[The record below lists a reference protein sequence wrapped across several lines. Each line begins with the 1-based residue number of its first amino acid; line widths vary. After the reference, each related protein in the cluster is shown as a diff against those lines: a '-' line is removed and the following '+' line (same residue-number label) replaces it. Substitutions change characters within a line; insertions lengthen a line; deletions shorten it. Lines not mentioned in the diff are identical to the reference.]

1 MKRLLLSCTMFFC
14 LAALLGATMRS
25 SNSIGQDRGEWLH
38 DDQYYLVQLPNQ
50 TQLHGP
56 DGLVWAKQMFDG
68 EQEQTVVTRYADG
81 RADLIEVYQDAFL
94 VRRQSGSAITY
105 YQYSADGLLVQTTH
119 VIDGRLQE
127 ARLYGYHKAA
137 LATILTVSDGQSNL
151 RTFGMFK
158 DHAYYAYS
166 DAEGGQLFTTFAK
179 GRTIGEYW
187 IGEQKQEK
195 LSVTTYEDGAF
206 SILRKRGDEEILQ
219 QYDASGLL
227 VSSKYPSYLVE
238 YRYNENRVL
247 IEERII
253 EAGGKITSKKY
264 EEGKLVESTEEA
276 GGRVV
281 QSTRYNE
288 DGSSV
293 QSLYTEGRRYADVT
307 YAVDGKRVLSITYY

>member
-1 MKRLLLSCTMFFC
+1 M
-14 LAALLGATMRS
+14 
-25 SNSIGQDRGEWLH
+25 
-38 DDQYYLVQLPNQ
+38 
-50 TQLHGP
+50 
-56 DGLVWAKQMFDG
+56 
-68 EQEQTVVTRYADG
+68 
-81 RADLIEVYQDAFL
+81 
-94 VRRQSGSAITY
+94 
-105 YQYSADGLLVQTTH
+105 
-119 VIDGRLQE
+119 
-127 ARLYGYHKAA
+127 
-137 LATILTVSDGQSNL
+137 
-151 RTFGMFK
+151 
-158 DHAYYAYS
+158 
-166 DAEGGQLFTTFAK
+166 
-179 GRTIGEYW
+179 

-247 IEERII
+247 IEERTI
-253 EAGGKITSKKY
+253 EAGGKMTSKKY

-293 QSLYTEGRRYADVT
+293 QTLYTEGRRYADVT
-307 YAVDGKRVLSITYY
+307 YALMGSGSFPSPTIEMRTFLLLCTRYAFSKQNKHRGTSIRITIGLALCLFAIIAVLAFMQALQRDQFDDIRTFESFDLQVDLATSDKMAAQKAAQEIEALSSVDAAFIYADIPVITQASNGGTVAGRIRGMEAEGRFLSQLNSYRGELFVPGMLASSYSNSGTHALKDEVKVTLLKKGRQATVIPSQKAW

>member
-1 MKRLLLSCTMFFC
+1 
-14 LAALLGATMRS
+14 
-25 SNSIGQDRGEWLH
+25 
-38 DDQYYLVQLPNQ
+38 
-50 TQLHGP
+50 
-56 DGLVWAKQMFDG
+56 
-68 EQEQTVVTRYADG
+68 VVTRYADG

-105 YQYSADGLLVQTTH
+105 YQYSTDGLLVQTTH

-127 ARLYGYHKAA
+127 ARLYGYQKAA
-137 LATILTVSDGQSNL
+137 LATILTVSDDQSNL
-151 RTFGMFK
+151 RTFGMLK
-158 DHAYYAYS
+158 DQAYYAYS

-187 IGEQKQEK
+187 IGEQMQEK

-247 IEERII
+247 IEERTI
-253 EAGGKITSKKY
+253 EAGGKMTSKKY

-293 QSLYTEGRRYADVT
+293 QTLYTEGRRYADVT

>member
-1 MKRLLLSCTMFFC
+1 M
-14 LAALLGATMRS
+14 
-25 SNSIGQDRGEWLH
+25 
-38 DDQYYLVQLPNQ
+38 
-50 TQLHGP
+50 
-56 DGLVWAKQMFDG
+56 
-68 EQEQTVVTRYADG
+68 
-81 RADLIEVYQDAFL
+81 
-94 VRRQSGSAITY
+94 
-105 YQYSADGLLVQTTH
+105 
-119 VIDGRLQE
+119 
-127 ARLYGYHKAA
+127 
-137 LATILTVSDGQSNL
+137 
-151 RTFGMFK
+151 
-158 DHAYYAYS
+158 
-166 DAEGGQLFTTFAK
+166 FTTLAK

-247 IEERII
+247 REERTI
-253 EAGGKITSKKY
+253 EAGGRMTSKKY

-293 QSLYTEGRRYADVT
+293 QTLYTEGRRYADVT
-307 YAVDGKRVLSITYY
+307 YAVDGKAGPFHHLLLKCGLFFSSAPGMLSPSRQSIGGPVSASP